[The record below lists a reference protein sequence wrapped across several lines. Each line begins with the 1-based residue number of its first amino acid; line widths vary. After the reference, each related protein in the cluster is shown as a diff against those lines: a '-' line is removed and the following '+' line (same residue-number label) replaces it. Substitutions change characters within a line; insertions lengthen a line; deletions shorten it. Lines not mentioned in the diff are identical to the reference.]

1 MAKRTANAAVEP
13 MHPVHRLARQYLAA
27 NKWAMRQEMLDVIG
41 SILHLRSIGVDLSD
55 KSRIELAALRDA
67 RIAHRA
73 TDRPGVAMLAEQM
86 TAEDVQASVTAA
98 RRSSTP
104 LAGAVA
110 VIPLCGV
117 IDQKIG
123 SMADISGGTSVDGFM
138 KQFRQCLNDPGVA
151 GIVIDADT
159 PGGNVSG
166 VPEAAA
172 EILAA
177 RGAKP
182 IVAVADPMIASAGYY
197 LCCAADEVVCMPSGE
212 VGSIGVLAVHDDF
225 SAQNEMVGYKPTYIS
240 FGTYKTELNPDTPLS
255 PDALAYQQ
263 QQIDAIG
270 NDFVRFV
277 ARARNLP
284 VDTVRSSFGQG
295 RMLLA
300 KEALAAK
307 MIDRIE
313 TLDAAIA
320 RVGRL
325 AKAQSTPVQSGARA
339 AVAGVVPA
347 DVSEERAPQ
356 DAPWSTP
363 TLGDFTDSA
372 WMHLSDAEKQRIA
385 GHYAWA
391 AAVPPA
397 HFTDLALPHHRPS
410 DGKIVYAGVVAA
422 ARRLARTELP
432 TADRAAVTAHL
443 RRQWLAFG
451 GSEQE
456 LPESL
461 KGVLLEHFRVAVE
474 AEQAARAASQ
484 PLALDPQAQD
494 APSRF
499 SRLLSTLSG
508 DQVSAAQASIATMTD
523 DAEATAL
530 LETLVAA
537 QLAAQVDA
545 EALDLTMR
553 LRSRA

>member
-295 RMLLA
+295 RILLA

-325 AKAQSTPVQSGARA
+325 AKAQSTPVQSRCASGCRRRRTRGCVRGACAAGRA
-339 AVAGVVPA
+339 VVNA
-347 DVSEERAPQ
+347 D
-356 DAPWSTP
+356 
-363 TLGDFTDSA
+363 
-372 WMHLSDAEKQRIA
+372 
-385 GHYAWA
+385 
-391 AAVPPA
+391 
-397 HFTDLALPHHRPS
+397 
-410 DGKIVYAGVVAA
+410 
-422 ARRLARTELP
+422 ARRLHGQRLDAPVRRREA
-432 TADRAAVTAHL
+432 ADRGPLRLGGRRATGALHRSRVATPSPE
-443 RRQWLAFG
+443 RRQDRVRGRRRG
-451 GSEQE
+451 G
-456 LPESL
+456 
-461 KGVLLEHFRVAVE
+461 
-474 AEQAARAASQ
+474 AATRAHRAADS
-484 PLALDPQAQD
+484 
-494 APSRF
+494 
-499 SRLLSTLSG
+499 
-508 DQVSAAQASIATMTD
+508 
-523 DAEATAL
+523 
-530 LETLVAA
+530 
-537 QLAAQVDA
+537 
-545 EALDLTMR
+545 
-553 LRSRA
+553 